1 MLWDDFPAIKT
12 ELGRVQEVIDQE
24 IAVAGGG
31 VSEALGDLARRD
43 AKLLRP
49 AFTLLPARIKNPG
62 QEVPERIIRIAAAV
76 EMLHM
81 ASLIHDDIVDGAEK
95 RRGHQA
101 LHLQHGSRRAVLM
114 GDFLFTRCFSAV
126 SDCAT
131 PQNARMLSTAVAR
144 IVSSEMAEMRDTLSE
159 GLSVRRYLHRV
170 IGKTAVLF
178 TLSFHL
184 GATEADL
191 EEWQADAL
199 RRIGYN
205 IGVGF
210 QIVDDIL
217 DLEGDPN
224 KTGKPVGTDL
234 KLGVVTL
241 PVILALKR
249 NLNGHAAAGY
259 SPEALEM
266 GRVGRLVL
274 KARRQRSVRQ
284 STVKKLQ
291 EAVSEAGGISAAR
304 RFAETYTHRAAREI
318 ERLPASDDRDALSAI
333 TGRLLARVW

>member
-1 MLWDDFPAIKT
+1 MFWDDFPEIKK
-12 ELGRVQEVIDQE
+12 ELDRVQAVIDQE
-24 IAVAGGG
+24 TSVAGGE
-31 VSEALGDLARRD
+31 VANALGELARRD

-49 AFTLLPARIKNPG
+49 AFTILPARIKNPG
-62 QEVPERIIRIAAAV
+62 RPVPDRIIRIAAAV

-81 ASLIHDDIVDGAEK
+81 ASLIHDDIVDGADK
-95 RRGHQA
+95 RRGGQA
-101 LHLQHGSRRAVLM
+101 LHLQQGSRRAVLM
-114 GDFLFTRCFSAV
+114 GDFLFTRCFSSV

-131 PQNARMLSTAVAR
+131 PENARMLSTAVAR
-144 IVSSEMAEMRDTLSE
+144 IVSSEMAEMRDTLTE
-159 GLSVRRYLHRV
+159 GLSVRRYLHRI

-184 GATEADL
+184 GATEAELD
-191 EEWQADAL
+191 EWQADAL

-217 DLEGDPN
+217 DLEGDP
-224 KTGKPVGTDL
+224 KKIGKPIGTDL

-249 NLNGHAAAGY
+249 NLNGHVAAGF
-259 SPEALEM
+259 SGEALKM
-266 GRVGRLVL
+266 GQVGRLVL
-274 KARRQRSVRQ
+274 KTRRERGIRQ

-291 EAVSEAGGISAAR
+291 EAVREAGGLTAAR
-304 RFAETYTHRAAREI
+304 GFAQTYTQRAEREI
-318 ERLPASDDRDALSAI
+318 ERLPAGPDRDALGAV
-333 TGRLLARVW
+333 TGKLLARAW